1 MTTPPLSTI
10 STHHRAPPPWP
21 PSKNATNPRMEIRC
35 GVLAPPAGQALQTAA
50 AAPGPRSTSCPPNRV
65 PSSDVNLQIQRLCR
79 AGDLA
84 EAVRLLGSDGVDV
97 RGYCAAIQLCGE
109 ERSLEAG
116 RRAHAVVRASG
127 GGTGGIGSVLGKRLV
142 LMYLKCGDL
151 GSARGA
157 FDEMPPQ
164 VADVRVW
171 TSLMSAYAKAGDFGE
186 GVLLFRQ
193 MHCCG
198 VGPDAH
204 AVSCVL
210 KCIASL
216 GSIMDGEVVHGLL
229 AKLGLGA
236 ECAVANALIALYS
249 RCGWMEDAMQVFESM
264 HPRDAISWNS
274 MISGCFSNG
283 WHGRAVDLFS
293 KMWSEGLEIS
303 SVTMVSV
310 LPACAELGY
319 DLVGKVVHGYSVK
332 SGLLW
337 ELQSLEGGIDDV
349 LGSKL
354 VFFCPE
360 LRKKCVDFFA
370 DEKNFKKAVLTDG
383 FAQLV
388 QKFPSILGELRV
400 KVVGA

>member
-1 MTTPPLSTI
+1 
-10 STHHRAPPPWP
+10 
-21 PSKNATNPRMEIRC
+21 
-35 GVLAPPAGQALQTAA
+35 
-50 AAPGPRSTSCPPNRV
+50 
-65 PSSDVNLQIQRLCR
+65 
-79 AGDLA
+79 
-84 EAVRLLGSDGVDV
+84 
-97 RGYCAAIQLCGE
+97 
-109 ERSLEAG
+109 
-116 RRAHAVVRASG
+116 
-127 GGTGGIGSVLGKRLV
+127 
-142 LMYLKCGDL
+142 
-151 GSARGA
+151 
-157 FDEMPPQ
+157 
-164 VADVRVW
+164 
-171 TSLMSAYAKAGDFGE
+171 MSAYAKAGDFGE

-354 VFFCPE
+354 VFLYVKCGDMASARRVFDVMSSKSNLHVWNLLIGGYAKAGEFQESLLLFEQMHGLGITPDEHTISCQDLYHCRLRSTAVCMCP
-360 LRKKCVDFFA
+360 RSRRC
-370 DEKNFKKAVLTDG
+370 
-383 FAQLV
+383 
-388 QKFPSILGELRV
+388 
-400 KVVGA
+400 